1 MDFVNQLLDAV
12 IGLFSIHYAEPG
24 SGIEMPPV
32 AEATWHG
39 TSLGCAELARRGLV
53 RGEYTGQLMK
63 WMLNVGL
70 ISPFHMSNLIRQ
82 T

>member
-24 SGIEMPPV
+24 SGIEMPPG

-39 TSLGCAELARRGLV
+39 TCLGCAELARRGLV
-53 RGEYTGQLMK
+53 RGEHTGQLMK
-63 WMLNVGL
+63 WVLKVGFVSL
-70 ISPFHMSNLIRQ
+70 FHTSDLIRQ

>member
-24 SGIEMPPV
+24 SGIEMPPG

-39 TSLGCAELARRGLV
+39 TCLGCAELARRGLV
-53 RGEYTGQLMK
+53 RGEHTGQLMK
-63 WMLNVGL
+63 WVLKVGFIL
-70 ISPFHMSNLIRQ
+70 PFHTLDLIRQ